1 MHSKHFDQLVAIMA
15 HLRSATGCPW
25 DRDQTHTSLRQYLL
39 EETYEVLDAIDHADD
54 KELCKELGDVLLQ
67 VVFHAQIAAE
77 EKRFDIAQV
86 CSAIVEKLI
95 HRHPHVFGNVAADST
110 EQVLNNWEALK
121 RAERAQDDK
130 TASSLDGVPATLP
143 ALLRAERIQHKAS
156 RQGFDWQDITGPL
169 EKVAE
174 EFNELQDAIDNQ
186 DMDATEDE
194 FGDLLF
200 TLVNA
205 GRFLKLC
212 PEDALRRSVDKFEQ
226 RFRAIESI
234 LEDQNRTLAQTTPDE
249 LDQLWQAVKQ

>member
-121 RAERAQDDK
+121 RAERAQEDK
-130 TASSLDGVPATLP
+130 TASSLDGVPAALP

>member
-121 RAERAQDDK
+121 RAERAQEDK
-130 TASSLDGVPATLP
+130 TASSLDGVPAALP

-234 LEDQNRTLAQTTPDE
+234 IEDQNRTLAQTTPDE

>member
-1 MHSKHFDQLVAIMA
+1 MHSKHFDQLIAIMA

-234 LEDQNRTLAQTTPDE
+234 LEDQNRTLAQTAPDE

>member
-121 RAERAQDDK
+121 RTERAQDDK